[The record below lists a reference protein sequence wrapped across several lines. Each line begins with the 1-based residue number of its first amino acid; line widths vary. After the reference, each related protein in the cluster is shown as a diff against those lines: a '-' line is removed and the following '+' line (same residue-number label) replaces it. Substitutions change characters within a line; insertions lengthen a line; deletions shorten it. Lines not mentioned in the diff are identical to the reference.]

1 MNWLKRLFEYFGW
14 TVTRVEKEE
23 VEQPKVRYH
32 CIRFMTDRGEQVG
45 ILLSDD
51 ELETGL
57 RRWVDTIEEM
67 PSETA
72 NPTDDERIP

>member
-23 VEQPKVRYH
+23 VEQTKVRYH

-67 PSETA
+67 PIETA

>member
-23 VEQPKVRYH
+23 VEQAKVRYH

-67 PSETA
+67 PIETA